1 MSRSRSLARR
11 RAVQALYVWQMTE
24 QDLADIDEQFVIEQ
38 DMKNVDLDYFKELL
52 HKVPANLTAIDEKLE
67 PVLDRPFAEIDPIE
81 KAVMRIGVYELEY
94 RIDIPYKVVINEA
107 VQLAKT
113 FGADQSHKYVN
124 GILDNIAKNSRA
136 EEIAFKAKQTKTK
149 ATPK

>member
-11 RAVQALYVWQMTE
+11 RAVQALYVWQMTD
-24 QDLADIDEQFVIEQ
+24 QDLADIDDQFLVEQ

-52 HKVPANLTAIDEKLE
+52 HKVPSNLSTIDEKLV
-67 PVLDRPFAEIDPIE
+67 PMLDRPFAEIDPIE
-81 KAVMRIGVYELEY
+81 KAVMRIGVYELQY

-124 GILDNIAKNSRA
+124 GILDKIAKTVRA
-136 EEIAFKAKQTKTK
+136 GEIAYKAKKTK
-149 ATPK
+149 NASP